1 MLSRLILKR
10 LVFGLLTLLA
20 ISVLVFIGTEILPGD
35 VAQAV
40 LGQAATDDTVQAM
53 RERLGLDRPAP
64 IRYFDWIAGVFHG
77 DLGYSLASDRPIASL
92 IASRLGN
99 TLTLASVAALIVV
112 PLSLTLGLLAAIWP
126 RSRLDRTVAGVTLM
140 SVSAPEFLIATVL
153 VMIFSVQLG
162 WLPAISSVSSA
173 NGFAEWSRAIALPVL
188 TLTLMVIAPM
198 TRMTRS
204 SVVSVL
210 SSPAIEMAILKGMS
224 RSRIILFHALPNAI
238 APIINVVA
246 MNLAYLVSGVVVV
259 EVVFSF
265 PGLAKLMVD
274 AVGSRDLPLV
284 QACALIFC
292 SVYVLM
298 NIFADVVAILANPKL
313 RKTT

>member
-1 MLSRLILKR
+1 MLPRLIIKR
-10 LVFGLLTLLA
+10 LFFGLLTLLT

-40 LGQAATDDTVQAM
+40 LGQSATEETVQAM
-53 RERLGLDRPAP
+53 RERLGLDRAAP
-64 IRYFDWIAGVFHG
+64 IRYLDWIAGVFQG
-77 DLGYSLASDRPIASL
+77 DLGRSLASDRPITSL
-92 IASRLGN
+92 IGSRLGN
-99 TLTLASVAALIVV
+99 TLTLAGVAALIVV

-126 RSRLDRTVAGVTLM
+126 RSILDRTVAGVTLM
-140 SVSAPEFLIATVL
+140 SVSAPEFLIATIL
-153 VMIFSVQLG
+153 VMVFSVQLG
-162 WLPAISSVSSA
+162 WLPAISSVTSA
-173 NGFAEWSRAIALPVL
+173 TDFSDWSRAIALPVL

-210 SSPAIEMAILKGMS
+210 SSPAIEMAILKGMP

-238 APIINVVA
+238 APIINVIA
-246 MNLAYLVSGVVVV
+246 MNLAYLISGVVVV

-292 SVYVLM
+292 SVYVLL
-298 NIFADVVAILANPKL
+298 NILADVIAILANPKL
-313 RKTT
+313 RKTS